1 MLSAHF
7 RGNAEFSERSCLK
20 KMFDDY
26 YAGIATQYGV
36 DENEVKREISHALS
50 ESKILRERREKGL
63 FQDLEDSEK
72 LDMTLLL
79 LSLLSYNEFIKANLE
94 LQENMYKED
103 SVKSGRGIGKQAR
116 FA

>member
-1 MLSAHF
+1 
-7 RGNAEFSERSCLK
+7 
-20 KMFDDY
+20 MFDDY

-36 DENEVKREISHALS
+36 DEKEVKREISNALS

-63 FQDLEDSEK
+63 FQDHDDSEK

-103 SVKSGRGIGKQAR
+103 SVKSGRGIGKQAK

>member
-1 MLSAHF
+1 
-7 RGNAEFSERSCLK
+7 
-20 KMFDDY
+20 
-26 YAGIATQYGV
+26 
-36 DENEVKREISHALS
+36 
-50 ESKILRERREKGL
+50 
-63 FQDLEDSEK
+63 
-72 LDMTLLL
+72 MTLLL

>member
-1 MLSAHF
+1 
-7 RGNAEFSERSCLK
+7 
-20 KMFDDY
+20 MFDDY

-36 DENEVKREISHALS
+36 DEKEVKREISNALY

-63 FQDLEDSEK
+63 FQNFEDSEK
-72 LDMTLLL
+72 LDMTILL

-103 SVKSGRGIGKQAR
+103 SVKSGRGSGKQAR